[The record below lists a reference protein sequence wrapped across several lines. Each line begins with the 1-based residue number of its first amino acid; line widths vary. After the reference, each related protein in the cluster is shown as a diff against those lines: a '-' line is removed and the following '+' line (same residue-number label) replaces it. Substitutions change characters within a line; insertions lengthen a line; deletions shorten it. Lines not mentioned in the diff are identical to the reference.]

1 MIFLI
6 LSLVHTQNDIYN
18 DIFLRKVKLF
28 KLFCQIHVL
37 K

>member
-1 MIFLI
+1 MDFLI
-6 LSLVHTQNDIYN
+6 LSLVHTQNDIYI

-28 KLFCQIHVL
+28 ELFCQIHVL